1 MIRLLVADDH
11 PIILSGLEAI
21 FRDTDY
27 EIVATAPDGGVVL
40 ALIESA
46 RPDILILDERMPPPG
61 GVELL
66 RQLRAAGDAR
76 PVVLLTADL
85 GDGKLLEAVE
95 LGVEGIVLKESAQ
108 SRMIACLDE
117 VSRGGRW
124 LEPSLVQQ
132 ALDLK
137 LRETASAHRGFAAL
151 SRREA
156 AIVDLV
162 AQGLRNREIAAQLG
176 LTEGTVKVYLHRIYE
191 KLEVTNRTELAI
203 RVRGADAARR

>member
-1 MIRLLVADDH
+1 MIGEV
-11 PIILSGLEAI
+11 
-21 FRDTDY
+21 
-27 EIVATAPDGGVVL
+27 
-40 ALIESA
+40 

-66 RQLRAAGDAR
+66 RALRAAGDAT

-85 GDGKLLEAVE
+85 DDKKLIEAIG

-108 SRMIACLDE
+108 SRLISCLDE
-117 VSRGGRW
+117 VARGGRW

-137 LRETASAHRGFAAL
+137 LREDQSAHHGFAAL
-151 SRREA
+151 SRRET

-191 KLEVTNRTELAI
+191 KLEVSNRTELAI
-203 RVRGADAARR
+203 LARGTDAAKG

>member
-21 FRDTDY
+21 FRGTDY
-27 EIVATAPDGGVVL
+27 AIVATAPDGVTAF

-61 GVELL
+61 GVEML
-66 RQLRAAGDAR
+66 RKLRAAGDTR
-76 PVVLLTADL
+76 PIVLLTADL
-85 GDGKLLEAVE
+85 EGSKLLEAIE

-108 SRMIACLDE
+108 SRMISCLDE
-117 VSRGGRW
+117 VTRGGRW
-124 LEPSLVQQ
+124 LEPALVQQ

-137 LRETASAHRGFAAL
+137 LRETAPVHHGFATL

-162 AQGLRNREIAAQLG
+162 AQGMRNREIAAQLG

-203 RVRGADAARR
+203 LVRESDAERR

>member
-11 PIILSGLEAI
+11 PVILLGLEAI

-27 EIVATAPDGGVVL
+27 TIAATASDG
-40 ALIESA
+40 ARARELIGEV

-66 RQLRAAGDAR
+66 RALRAAGDAT

-85 GDGKLLEAVE
+85 DDKKLIEAIG

-108 SRMIACLDE
+108 SRLISCLDE
-117 VSRGGRW
+117 VARGGRW

-137 LRETASAHRGFAAL
+137 LRESEPAHHGFAAL

-203 RVRGADAARR
+203 LARGTNAAKG

>member
-11 PIILSGLEAI
+11 PVILLGLEAI
-21 FRDTDY
+21 FRGTDY
-27 EIVATAPDGGVVL
+27 AIVATAPDGTVVPQ
-40 ALIESA
+40 LIESA
-46 RPDILILDERMPPPG
+46 QPDILILDERMPPPG

-66 RQLRAAGDAR
+66 RTLRAVGDMR

-85 GDGKLLEAVE
+85 EDKKLIEALE
-95 LGVEGIVLKESAQ
+95 LGVEGVVLKESAQ
-108 SRMIACLDE
+108 SRLISCLDE

-124 LEPSLVQQ
+124 LEPALVQQ

-137 LRETASAHRGFAAL
+137 LRESVPVHHGFAAL

-156 AIVDLV
+156 AIVELV
-162 AQGLRNREIAAQLG
+162 AQGLRNREIAGQLG

-203 RVRGADAARR
+203 LARGLASEKH

>member
-11 PIILSGLEAI
+11 PVILLGLDSI

-27 EIVATAPDGGVVL
+27 VIVATTPDGSAVPE
-40 ALIESA
+40 LIERA
-46 RPDILILDERMPPPG
+46 QPDILVLDERMPPPSG
-61 GVELL
+61 IELL
-66 RQLRAAGDAR
+66 RMLRAAGDTR
-76 PVVLLTADL
+76 PIVLLTADL
-85 GDGKLLEAVE
+85 EGKKLLEAVE

-108 SRMIACLDE
+108 DRMIACLDE
-117 VSRGGRW
+117 VARGGRW

-132 ALDLK
+132 ALDMK
-137 LRETASAHRGFAAL
+137 LRESVPAHRGFAAL
-151 SRREA
+151 SRRET

-162 AQGLRNREIAAQLG
+162 AQGLRNREIAGQLG

-203 RVRGADAARR
+203 LARGSDASRD